1 MHVDP
6 ITSCLENSTGVSNHE
21 FAESKPNLCKNAS
34 GRIQRHH
41 RKSTDDENGF
51 RGAVADIRQSKERR
65 TGDQGFVRR
74 SFVLM
79 PEVNIDG

>member
-1 MHVDP
+1 MIYP
-6 ITSCLENSTGVSNHE
+6 IRKVEQGTKLAE
-21 FAESKPNLCKNAS
+21 F
-34 GRIQRHH
+34 RIMSRFSPGKRQ
-41 RKSTDDENGF
+41 N
-51 RGAVADIRQSKERR
+51 VADIRQSKERR

>member
-1 MHVDP
+1 MIYP
-6 ITSCLENSTGVSNHE
+6 IRKVEQGTKLAE
-21 FAESKPNLCKNAS
+21 FGIMSRFSPGKRQN
-34 GRIQRHH
+34 
-41 RKSTDDENGF
+41 
-51 RGAVADIRQSKERR
+51 VADIRQSKERR